1 MLDFKKITK
10 ILNLIL
16 LILTTNGPLPKKPK
30 NSKSRP
36 KNKKPKIEF
45 TLHKGQI
52 AKSRIIAQL
61 AARKT
66 KFNEKNLTLKIK
78 SNYKYKT
85 YIFPARAASDRGH
98 GRRSRMSGK
107 RGHKGNRGKP
117 GGRVPRLVNTK
128 H

>member
-45 TLHKGQI
+45 TSHKGQI
-52 AKSRIIAQL
+52 AKLRIIAQL

-85 YIFPARAASDRGH
+85 YIFLPERRATGFMAGGAECPENAGTRGI
-98 GRRSRMSGK
+98 GESPEGEF
-107 RGHKGNRGKP
+107 P
-117 GGRVPRLVNTK
+117 GW
-128 H
+128 